1 MFGSRDFKKIM
12 PVPNDKKTVQID
24 NLPLSQ
30 CIVVC
35 VIEYEDPNNIKVENV
50 PSRQCRELKGK
61 FVPVNC
67 IY

>member
-1 MFGSRDFKKIM
+1 MFGSKDFKKIM
-12 PVPNDKKTVQID
+12 PVPNDKRTVQID

-50 PSRQCRELKGK
+50 PLRQCRELKG
-61 FVPVNC
+61 
-67 IY
+67 